1 MSNHEIPNI
10 ELTQEQLIE
19 NSNRYLQ
26 YKENNRNNVKKWVKV
41 KQETKDEE
49 YYKKSKERAK

>member
-26 YKENNRNNVKKWVKV
+26 YKENNRNNVKN
-41 KQETKDEE
+41 
-49 YYKKSKERAK
+49 